1 MATKYVTLKDS
12 NGDTL
17 YPQISTDS
25 IANGSLTTAKLA
37 DRAVTMSKLSA
48 TVLFTGFKQ
57 GGKVDLS
64 DNISNYEYI
73 EIYAQEIGNRKI
85 YSKVKAPSSG
95 DRVILTGIFPT
106 TGGIYFRASVYT
118 WGTSSLEW
126 TESRDFQMTSSLSPG
141 VTTANVV
148 VLKVVGYK

>member
-17 YPQISTDS
+17 YPQAVATNLAPGS
-25 IANGSLTTAKLA
+25 ITYDKLA
-37 DRAVTMSKLSA
+37 A
-48 TVLFTGFKQ
+48 TTLFSGFKQ
-57 GGKVDLS
+57 GGTVDLS

-73 EIYAQEIGNRKI
+73 EIYAQEVGNRKI
-85 YSKVKAPSSG
+85 YTKVKKPAAG

-118 WGTSSLEW
+118 WAASSLEW

-148 VLKVVGYK
+148 ILKVVGYK